1 MSTATPKKDEVVDLA
16 PQDWK
21 SEREKPK
28 EPFFGNGLI
37 PWLVYLVG
45 FAITY
50 YTVRSFTS

>member
-1 MSTATPKKDEVVDLA
+1 MNTTPPQKNEIIDLD

-28 EPFFGNGLI
+28 EPFFGDGLI
-37 PWLVYLVG
+37 PWLVYLAG

-50 YTVRSFTS
+50 YVVRTFTS

>member
-1 MSTATPKKDEVVDLA
+1 MSTATPKKDEIVDLA
-16 PQDWK
+16 PQDWE

>member
-1 MSTATPKKDEVVDLA
+1 MNDVDKKPEAVIELA

-21 SEREKPK
+21 SERVKPK
-28 EPFFGNGLI
+28 EPFFGDGLI